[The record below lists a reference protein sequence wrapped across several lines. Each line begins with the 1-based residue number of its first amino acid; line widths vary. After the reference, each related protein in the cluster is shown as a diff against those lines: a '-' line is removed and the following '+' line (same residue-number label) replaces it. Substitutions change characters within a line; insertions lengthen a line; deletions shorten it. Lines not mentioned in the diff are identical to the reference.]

1 MEAKATA
8 KFVRYT
14 PRKVN
19 QVCTLIRG
27 KRVSKAFEVL
37 SFLPKSSATL
47 VEKVLKSATANSGRL
62 KDYSNLKV
70 KEAWVGDGPILKRMR
85 PGPMG
90 RGMPIKKRTSHL
102 TIVVTDVGVAP
113 EKRKK
118 KTVKKTVAAAAPA
131 AEKTVETK
139 KEEVKKDVLSAKKE
153 AVEKDVSSEKKAAKK
168 EAVKEEKK

>member
-27 KRVSKAFEVL
+27 KKVEKAFETL
-37 SFLPKSSATL
+37 SFLPKSAAVL

-62 KDYSNLKV
+62 KDYSGLKV
-70 KEAWVGDGPILKRMR
+70 KEAWVGSGPVLKRMR

-90 RGMPIKKRTSHL
+90 RGMPVKKRTSHL
-102 TIVVTDVGVAP
+102 TIVVTDTGVAAD
-113 EKRKK
+113 KRKRKPASVKTAGGDTAAVKAEVKKEKK
-118 KTVKKTVAAAAPA
+118 KTVAKKT
-131 AEKTVETK
+131 
-139 KEEVKKDVLSAKKE
+139 S
-153 AVEKDVSSEKKAAKK
+153 AAKK
-168 EAVKEEKK
+168 EEKK